1 MRRKSK
7 GASFLLIQVNQG
19 DRCICAYA
27 YMETHKTADRPAAA
41 DDGPSDPM
49 IDSRKPTARTL
60 NIIVRCIWH
69 HHLVP

>member
-1 MRRKSK
+1 MQHMRVR
-7 GASFLLIQVNQG
+7 
-19 DRCICAYA
+19 A
-27 YMETHKTADRPAAA
+27 YMQTHKTADRPATA

-69 HHLVP
+69 HLVP